1 MIRHSRS
8 RCLRE
13 ARALLKLAELADVVP
28 RIGFDSSVGGKIDLS
43 IRLPAAERPG
53 FAIHSYGIE
62 VFCQPRDNWTLHRSP
77 VVDTHFL
84 VSLFFKR
91 SHYLYH
97 YICYY

>member
-43 IRLPAAERPG
+43 IRSQLRKDQALPYTAMALRCSANRETIGRFIAA
-53 FAIHSYGIE
+53 
-62 VFCQPRDNWTLHRSP
+62 Q
-77 VVDTHFL
+77 
-84 VSLFFKR
+84 
-91 SHYLYH
+91 
-97 YICYY
+97 